1 MCLRLVPVISYPT
14 RVFCSGASRGGS
26 GRPATLY
33 VGAAGRSAAVY
44 CVRGGG
50 GGFVLGGGG
59 GGLRGKL
66 HTPVQPRDVLPRR
79 QGAARVALG
88 LVCV

>member
-50 GGFVLGGGG
+50 GGG
-59 GGLRGKL
+59 
-66 HTPVQPRDVLPRR
+66 
-79 QGAARVALG
+79 
-88 LVCV
+88 